1 MSREEL
7 EKYIYAYGKDL
18 FSFCCLV
25 TGSRQEA
32 EDLYQDT
39 FLKMYEAR
47 ERLMVEKN
55 PKSFLMGVSV
65 NLYRNRRRKYAIRR
79 RILGAETAMEDAET
93 QLSCEGRGTEEQ
105 ILYKEEC
112 ELLRRMVKEL
122 PDKYRIPVVLFYME
136 ELSLEEIGGIL
147 HAPEGTVKS
156 RLHRAKKILR
166 QRLEESH
173 YEK

>member
-1 MSREEL
+1 MLSGNGEPPGGGGFVSGHL
-7 EKYIYAYGKDL
+7 
-18 FSFCCLV
+18 
-25 TGSRQEA
+25 
-32 EDLYQDT
+32 
-39 FLKMYEAR
+39 LKMYEVR
-47 ERLMVEKN
+47 EGLSVEKN

-122 PDKYRIPVVLFYME
+122 PDKYRIPVVLFLY
-136 ELSLEEIGGIL
+136 GGTF
-147 HAPEGTVKS
+147 P
-156 RLHRAKKILR
+156 
-166 QRLEESH
+166 
-173 YEK
+173 

>member
-39 FLKMYEAR
+39 FLKMYEVR
-47 ERLMVEKN
+47 EGLSVEKN

-147 HAPEGTVKS
+147 HAPVKS

>member
-39 FLKMYEAR
+39 FLKMYEVR
-47 ERLMVEKN
+47 EGLSVEKN

-79 RILGAETAMEDAET
+79 RILGTETAMEDAET
-93 QLSCEGRGTEEQ
+93 QLSCQGRGTE
-105 ILYKEEC
+105 
-112 ELLRRMVKEL
+112 
-122 PDKYRIPVVLFYME
+122 
-136 ELSLEEIGGIL
+136 
-147 HAPEGTVKS
+147 
-156 RLHRAKKILR
+156 
-166 QRLEESH
+166 
-173 YEK
+173 

>member
-39 FLKMYEAR
+39 FLKMYEVR
-47 ERLMVEKN
+47 EGLSVEKN

-93 QLSCEGRGTEEQ
+93 QLSCEGR
-105 ILYKEEC
+105 
-112 ELLRRMVKEL
+112 
-122 PDKYRIPVVLFYME
+122 
-136 ELSLEEIGGIL
+136 
-147 HAPEGTVKS
+147 
-156 RLHRAKKILR
+156 
-166 QRLEESH
+166 
-173 YEK
+173 